1 MASRHHHSRL
11 KGVSHSRPILYG
23 THASL
28 LKPNDKRADPSH
40 THKWTVFVRPVHPNE
55 DLSLYIKRVQFKLHE
70 SFDPPLRTCDAPPYE
85 VHETGWG
92 EFDIPIKIT
101 IHESLE
107 PRGHVQLTHTLQ
119 LYPKENADG
128 AGGSSGAAAAAAAG
142 KPVVSERYEEIVFNE
157 PTEETYRRLAAH
169 PVPVMTKRAL
179 GVTHVF
185 TPATEAE
192 ELGKLKEACEKVE
205 AQLERDR
212 HKLAEK
218 EAELARLKAS
228 LGED

>member
-1 MASRHHHSRL
+1 MASRHHSSRL
-11 KGVSHSRPILYG
+11 KGVSHSRPIVYG

-28 LKPNDKRADPSH
+28 LKPTDKRADPSH
-40 THKWTVFVRPVHPNE
+40 THKWTVFVRPVHQNE

-70 SFDPPLRTCDAPPYE
+70 SFDPALRTCDAPPYE

-101 IHESLE
+101 IHETLE
-107 PRGHVQLTHTLQ
+107 PRTHIALTHTLQ
-119 LYPKENADG
+119 LYPKESADAA
-128 AGGSSGAAAAAAAG
+128 AGGGAAAAAAAAG

-157 PTEETYRRLAAH
+157 PTEEAYRRLAAH
-169 PVPVMTKRAL
+169 PVPAIPKRGL
-179 GVTHVF
+179 THGF
-185 TPATEAE
+185 TPVAEAE

-205 AQLERDR
+205 QQVERDR
-212 HKLAEK
+212 QKLAEK
-218 EAELARLKAS
+218 EAELAKLKAS